1 MQKQAT
7 LNKASDSSENFLND
21 LMVIGP
27 KTLITVGIG
36 LWSLGKGS
44 YDLSKSLLQSI
55 AEQGIKETGKR
66 FAYQTL
72 KATPG
77 IASSLGLGYGV
88 DKTSE
93 ALTDKTWVKTNLT
106 FCHIVGVLTCQHC
119 WRYD

>member
-1 MQKQAT
+1 MQEQAT
-7 LNKASDSSENFLND
+7 LNKVSDPSENFVND
-21 LMVIGP
+21 LMVFGP
-27 KTLITVGIG
+27 KTLTTVR
-36 LWSLGKGS
+36 KGV

-93 ALTDKTWVKTNLT
+93 ALTDKTWVKTYLT
-106 FCHIVGVLTCQHC
+106 FCHIVGVLTCQQLLEI
-119 WRYD
+119 